1 MVMMRMRGNIRP
13 PFLIAWTHPTGQG
26 LKKRIGFPKVK
37 NAIKR
42 LTIWLLNCL
51 TIWLTIWLLNCLKL
65 HSFPK
70 SNFGRLFIDL
80 LIIWSFSD
88 TSDTIL
94 DNIHS
99 FDMFVVYL
107 HREQHQKRRYSAE
120 SLFWLPSRQQRRHKT
135 QCLASTSPPLP
146 RPTPRIIYPTHVRH
160 VKSKRK
166 ASNPRNLPW
175 ERETQIERLA

>member
-1 MVMMRMRGNIRP
+1 MVMMRMRENIRP

-37 NAIKR
+37 SVIKR
-42 LTIWLLNCL
+42 LTIWLS
-51 TIWLTIWLLNCLKL
+51 NCLKS
-65 HSFPK
+65 HSLK
-70 SNFGRLFIDL
+70 RSNFGRLFIDL
-80 LIIWSFSD
+80 LIIWLFSD

-94 DNIHS
+94 DNLHS

-160 VKSKRK
+160 VKSNRK
-166 ASNPRNLPW
+166 ASNPRNIPW
-175 ERETQIERLA
+175 DRETQIQRLA